1 MKSYASNP
9 GMLKFSKKKFKEVAL
24 LLDPTKAKFFLKKK
38 SWIKKQI
45 ATGDIQPAMV
55 ISIDPLVIS
64 CYSDELDAVI
74 LLEFPKELAVKYQFK
89 LNERLVTCNWYM
101 VKNMFAYSDD
111 LIIGPNCSGNW
122 RDVYPLLGL
131 FVCKDENAYY
141 ENTNLFKDEDYEYLM
156 KLTTSYLEK
165 KPNSYR
171 DGFFFLYNDL

>member
-1 MKSYASNP
+1 MA
-9 GMLKFSKKKFKEVAL
+9 
-24 LLDPTKAKFFLKKK
+24 
-38 SWIKKQI
+38 
-45 ATGDIQPAMV
+45 
-55 ISIDPLVIS
+55 
-64 CYSDELDAVI
+64 
-74 LLEFPKELAVKYQFK
+74 
-89 LNERLVTCNWYM
+89 
-101 VKNMFAYSDD
+101 KNMFAYSDD